1 MSLNEILGTSY
12 AFVFP
17 GQGSQY
23 VGMAKEL
30 ADRSDIAR
38 ETIEHADARLGFG
51 LSELMFEGPEQ
62 ELNDTFNSQ
71 PAIFTASIAALR
83 VLKAKAEEENYVL
96 APMKVAGHSLG
107 EYSALVAAEVIDFET
122 GLDLVRARGRAMMEA
137 GVTYPGAMAAVIG
150 MDDERIAQLVDQASQ
165 GDVITIA
172 NLNCPGQTVVSGA
185 VEPLERFIELAK
197 DAGARRV
204 ARLPISIAS
213 HSALMEPAAE
223 TLNELFD
230 DIVLDQPRM
239 PVVANSTGQPLNNAE
254 EIREELRY
262 HVVRGVDWTQSVR
275 TMIDSGITTF
285 VEIGPGNV
293 LAGLNKRIDKSVKTL
308 SLTDLDLPSA

>member
-1 MSLNEILGTSY
+1 MSLNETLGTSY
-12 AFVFP
+12 ALVFP

-23 VGMAKEL
+23 VGMAKDL
-30 ADRSDIAR
+30 AANSDIAR
-38 ETIEHADARLGFG
+38 ETIQHADARLGFE
-51 LSELMFEGPEQ
+51 LSEMMFEGPEE

-71 PAIFTASIAALR
+71 PAIFTASVAALR
-83 VLKAKAEEENYVL
+83 ALQAKADDEDYVL
-96 APMKVAGHSLG
+96 APMMAAGHSLG
-107 EYSALVAAEVIDFET
+107 EFTALVAAEVIDFET

-137 GVTYPGAMAAVIG
+137 GLAYPGAMAAVLG
-150 MDDERIAQLVDQASQ
+150 MDDERIAELVDEASQ

-197 DAGARRV
+197 GAGARRV

-213 HSALMEPAAE
+213 HSALMEPAAQA
-223 TLNELFD
+223 LNVLFD
-230 DIVLDQPRM
+230 DIVLNQPRV
-239 PVVANSTGQPLNNAE
+239 PIVANSTGQRLNTAE

-262 HVVRGVDWTQSVR
+262 HVVRGVDWTSSIR

-285 VEIGPGNV
+285 VEIGPGTV
-293 LAGLNKRIDKSVKTL
+293 LAGLNKRIDKSVTTL
-308 SLTDLDLPSA
+308 SLKDLDLPSA

>member
-1 MSLNEILGTSY
+1 MSLNETLGTSY
-12 AFVFP
+12 ALVFP

-30 ADRSDIAR
+30 TASSDIAR
-38 ETIEHADARLGFG
+38 ETIEHADARLGFA
-51 LSELMFEGPEQ
+51 LSDMMFEGPEE

-71 PAIFTASIAALR
+71 PAIFTASVAALR
-83 VLKAKAEEENYVL
+83 AVQAKADDEGYVL
-96 APMKVAGHSLG
+96 APMMVAGHSLG
-107 EYSALVAAEVIDFET
+107 EFTALVAAEVIDFET

-137 GVTYPGAMAAVIG
+137 GIAYPGAMAAVLG
-150 MDDERIAQLVDQASQ
+150 MDDERIAQLVDEASQ

-185 VEPLERFIELAK
+185 VEPLERFVELAK
-197 DAGARRV
+197 NAGARRV

-213 HSALMEPAAE
+213 HSALMESAAA

-230 DIVLDQPRM
+230 DIVLNQPRV
-239 PVVANSTGQPLNNAE
+239 PIVSNSTGQRLDTAG

-262 HVVRGVDWTQSVR
+262 HVVRGVDWTTSIR
-275 TMIDSGITTF
+275 TMIEAGITTF
-285 VEIGPGNV
+285 VEIGPGSV
-293 LAGLNKRIDKSVKTL
+293 LAGLNKRIDKSVSTL
-308 SLTDLDLPSA
+308 SLKDLDLPSA